1 MQWVG
6 FLTVASVVP
15 IYLVYHHVT
24 GDTGVSAVMAL
35 VMLVAGFLF
44 SAVASY
50 MAGLV
55 GSSNNPISG
64 VTIATILTSALLLLG
79 LGTGSASGPAA
90 AILIGAVVCCAAAI
104 GGDNLQDL
112 KTGHLVGATPW
123 KQQVMQAV
131 GVVAAAFV
139 IAPVLTLLLK
149 AYGIGPVTVAG
160 QKPLGAPQATLMA
173 SVARGVFARDLPWG
187 LIGVGMALAG
197 AVIVLDIIL
206 ERRGST
212 FRTPVMAVAVGL
224 YLPLELGMAILAGGL
239 VAWTAAKLARGAQG
253 QGGLLV
259 AAGLI
264 TGEAIMGILLA
275 IPIAANGGE
284 NPIPKALGIRGE
296 AMTWPGVL
304 VLHVAFLLLLR
315 SSRRGEG
322 GASA

>member
-6 FLTVASVVP
+6 LLIVASVVP
-15 IYLVYHHVT
+15 IYLVFRHVT
-24 GDTGVSAVMAL
+24 GDAGVAAVMAV

-79 LGTGSASGPAA
+79 LGTGSAKGPAA
-90 AILIGAVVCCAAAI
+90 AILIGGVVCCAAAI

-131 GVVAAAFV
+131 GVVAAAFI

-187 LIGVGMALAG
+187 LIAMGMGMAA
-197 AVIVLDIIL
+197 AVIVLDLAL
-206 ERRGST
+206 ERSGST

-224 YLPLELGMAILAGGL
+224 YLPLELGTAILAGGL
-239 VAWTAAKLARGAQG
+239 VAWTAAKLSRGAPG

-264 TGEAIMGILLA
+264 TGEAVMGILLA
-275 IPIAANGGE
+275 IPIAASGGR
-284 NPIPKALGIRGE
+284 NPMALDSAGGPL
-296 AMTWPGVL
+296 TWPGVI

-322 GASA
+322 DAGA